1 MTGMSRS
8 RRQTGAAALRAR
20 RPAFALAALF
30 AVLLQAF
37 VVQTHI
43 HAPAAPIGVAIER
56 MAGLDM
62 QAAHVSAA
70 DEHQAFACVVCQ
82 ALARG
87 NGAVL
92 AAASSS
98 LVAAEAIGEAATY
111 ALPRAP
117 SIAAHPWRS
126 RAPPSVLQA

>member
-1 MTGMSRS
+1 MTWMSRS
-8 RRQTGAAALRAR
+8 RRQTGAAPRAR

-56 MAGLDM
+56 SASVSGDAGI
-62 QAAHVSAA
+62 HVSAA

-82 ALARG
+82 TLA
-87 NGAVL
+87 GAGHVL
-92 AAASSS
+92 ATPVTG
-98 LVAAEAIGEAATY
+98 LLAAEALTEAATY
-111 ALPRAP
+111 TLARAP
-117 SIAAHPWRS
+117 PAASHSWQS
-126 RAPPSVLQA
+126 RAPPTVLQA